1 MPESGLSDPEVARQ
15 WGEELARLHRITPQH
30 APPGFPP
37 KLPRESL
44 DGRIGRFRR
53 RLDAIGDPQPVLE
66 WVMRQLEREAPEGA
80 GTVLCH
86 GAPDNSSCVVDNG
99 KLLAI
104 LDWQWSRWGDPH
116 EDLGEACAACRQY
129 VLARSESATDT
140 AKRAL
145 LAGYGEH
152 SPLEI
157 DTDLLRHRELVATLG
172 RAVAVL
178 EQGHRFVPDGEISIE
193 LALQSRRV
201 AELEIDLL
209 AETDRLAMEHAHA

>member
-30 APPGFPP
+30 APSGFPP

-44 DGRIGRFRR
+44 DMRFSRFRR

-66 WVMRQLEREAPEGA
+66 WIMRQLERKAPEGA

-86 GAPDNSSCVVDNG
+86 GAPDYSGCVVDNG

-116 EDLGEACAACRQY
+116 EDLGEACAACRRY

-157 DTDLLRHRELVATLG
+157 DEDLLRYRELVATLG